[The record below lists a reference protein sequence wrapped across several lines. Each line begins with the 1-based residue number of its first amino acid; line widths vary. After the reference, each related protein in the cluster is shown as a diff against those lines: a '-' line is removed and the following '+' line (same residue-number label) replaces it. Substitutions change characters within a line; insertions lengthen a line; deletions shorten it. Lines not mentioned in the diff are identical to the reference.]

1 MPEEVKSFLSFMIT
15 VHLDQADTNCN
26 CIHVTCRACI
36 QIPLDIDGIDS
47 SIDTHMLV
55 KTHILLVHLANLD
68 NGRKPDIGTLK
79 KGRGDIFL

>member
-1 MPEEVKSFLSFMIT
+1 MMK
-15 VHLDQADTNCN
+15 VHPDQADQNFN
-26 CIHVTCRACI
+26 YSRITCRACI